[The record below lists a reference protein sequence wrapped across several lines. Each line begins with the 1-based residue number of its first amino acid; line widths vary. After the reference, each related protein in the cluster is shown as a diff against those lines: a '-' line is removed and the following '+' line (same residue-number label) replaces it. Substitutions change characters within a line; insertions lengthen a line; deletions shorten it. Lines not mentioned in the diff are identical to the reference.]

1 MFHVDSLQTLVSVAS
16 AGIAALAAIPL
27 AKYRINKERYETIK
41 NRLDLF
47 SKLLALSNDT
57 NEKSALL
64 VEQYFY
70 ETYRIEITSKEIE
83 YLLSGKFSIKQ
94 IRQRVTASRYIKFDL
109 VEKTYVITKINRLYT
124 KGRAANLFV
133 YIIIYAYIL
142 LLIYLLNNKA
152 SIGIALSTLSTAV
165 VAYLLL
171 KITVDIDIAFEFTS
185 TTKPRPA
192 KALIRWI
199 TSLSRHL

>member
-16 AGIAALAAIPL
+16 AGIAALVAIPL

-41 NRLDLF
+41 NRLELF
-47 SKLLALSNDT
+47 SKLLTLSSDT

-64 VEQYFY
+64 IEQYFY

-94 IRQRVTASRYIKFDL
+94 VRQRVTASQYIKFDPAQ
-109 VEKTYVITKINRLYT
+109 KTYFITKINRLYA
-124 KGRAANLFV
+124 KGRAADLFV

-142 LLIYLLNNKA
+142 IFIYLLNNNA
-152 SIGIALSTLSTAV
+152 QIGIALSTLSTAI
-165 VAYLLL
+165 VAYFLL
-171 KITVDIDIAFEFTS
+171 KITVEIDIAFEFTAIK
-185 TTKPRPA
+185 KPRPA
-192 KALIRWI
+192 KALIQWI
-199 TSLSRHL
+199 NSLRRHP

>member
-47 SKLLALSNDT
+47 SKLLALSRDT

-64 VEQYFY
+64 IEQYFY
-70 ETYRIEITSKEIE
+70 ETYRIEITNKEIE

-94 IRQRVTASRYIKFDL
+94 VRQRVTASRYIKFDP
-109 VEKTYVITKINRLYT
+109 VEKTYFIAKINRLYA
-124 KGRAANLFV
+124 KGRAADLFV
-133 YIIIYAYIL
+133 YIIIYAYIF
-142 LLIYLLNNKA
+142 LLIYLLNNNA

-199 TSLSRHL
+199 TSLSRHP